1 MRSCAFKNC
10 LCLLLVILLLSG
22 CTGPKAAKYEA
33 DYALLWDT
41 LEQDYPYL
49 DYLRDKGI
57 DVNGIRVQYEEKMKQ
72 AKTPEDM
79 AAVLE
84 SIFRELRNTA
94 HLFLI
99 RPEEFSFY
107 YNVYTQDER
116 ISALR
121 PSYEAVVQAAQ
132 AGYYKLPAEDSP
144 QEVEEYYQPRPV
156 EVHYYPDCKALCL
169 SIFTF
174 IPGDDDKELDVLIN
188 AINEYPEAEHIVF
201 DIAMNG
207 GGSDSYWVQYLVA
220 PFGEDYYFPMR
231 MYSKDSPLNRRILE
245 SRGVYTRTAELE
257 DAPAWA
263 EELGLELFHKESI
276 LVMGWRGIRSNAKRW
291 LLVGPNVY
299 SAAEMF
305 VNFCQATGW
314 ATVAGT
320 HTMGD
325 GIGIDPALVLL
336 PDSGLLFRFS
346 MVAGETPK
354 GGMSIEGSEPD
365 LTLPGSDLS
374 DMLDYLR
381 EANKY

>member
-1 MRSCAFKNC
+1 M
-10 LCLLLVILLLSG
+10 
-22 CTGPKAAKYEA
+22 
-33 DYALLWDT
+33 
-41 LEQDYPYL
+41 
-49 DYLRDKGI
+49 
-57 DVNGIRVQYEEKMKQ
+57 
-72 AKTPEDM
+72 
-79 AAVLE
+79 
-84 SIFRELRNTA
+84 
-94 HLFLI
+94 
-99 RPEEFSFY
+99 
-107 YNVYTQDER
+107 
-116 ISALR
+116 
-121 PSYEAVVQAAQ
+121 
-132 AGYYKLPAEDSP
+132 
-144 QEVEEYYQPRPV
+144 
-156 EVHYYPDCKALCL
+156 
-169 SIFTF
+169 
-174 IPGDDDKELDVLIN
+174 
-188 AINEYPEAEHIVF
+188 
-201 DIAMNG
+201 
-207 GGSDSYWVQYLVA
+207 QYLVA

-381 EANKY
+381 EANKHRSGRKIFPILIGSIGYNTSKIVIAENLKLTVQGSSTDRSVPPNKF